1 MALAAMSDE
10 VGEVV
15 AAVPRRI
22 LAGDRLQRPRGEE
35 QRAPAELQEAPRE
48 RRRDLMPLVALRDRL
63 LDLEIGPEIG
73 DVLVVHPGEGG
84 IGKDGKI
91 MRAVLGNALAQGAV
105 EIREAPGA
113 EPGLLVRRD
122 VGRIERAE
130 RRRQGAAAG
139 EALAIVLGIG
149 VAAEAIRRVE
159 DIGAALDSRLVGA
172 ARSEQRSS

>member
-1 MALAAMSDE
+1 
-10 VGEVV
+10 
-15 AAVPRRI
+15 
-22 LAGDRLQRPRGEE
+22 
-35 QRAPAELQEAPRE
+35 
-48 RRRDLMPLVALRDRL
+48 MPLVALRDRL
-63 LDLEIGPEIG
+63 LDLQISPEIG

-91 MRAVLGNALAQGAV
+91 MGAVLGNALAQGAV
-105 EIREAPGA
+105 EILEAPGA

-139 EALAIVLGIG
+139 EALAVVLGIG
-149 VAAEAIRRVE
+149 VAADAIRRVE

-172 ARSEQRSS
+172 ARSERRSGEDDGNKKSGRAPSSNEVDHYAPVTRLSAGDRPQR